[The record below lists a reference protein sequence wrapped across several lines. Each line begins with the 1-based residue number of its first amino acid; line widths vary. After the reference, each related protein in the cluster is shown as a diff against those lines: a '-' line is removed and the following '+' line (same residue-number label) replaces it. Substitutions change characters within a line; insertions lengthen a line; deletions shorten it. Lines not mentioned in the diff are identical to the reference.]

1 MWRSSW
7 PSPSFRDPRAIV
19 NYLILLLVAIIAISA
34 PGMYEV
40 YARVHLDQTFMT
52 VALGVVYAE

>member
-1 MWRSSW
+1 VGDRQL
-7 PSPSFRDPRAIV
+7 PDLF
-19 NYLILLLVAIIAISA
+19 LVAIIAISA

-52 VALGVVYAE
+52 VALGAVYAT